1 MQAVEG
7 LLVVVG
13 QRLVLATVKPV
24 LYYDHSVTIWVNYF
38 TTKITSYLKNEDVC
52 SMERSSS

>member
-13 QRLVLATVKPV
+13 QRLVHATVKPV
-24 LYYDHSVTIWVNYF
+24 LYYDHSEKDNDKILKTKHLFF
-38 TTKITSYLKNEDVC
+38 T
-52 SMERSSS
+52 